1 MVPESQEGGN
11 ARPHQRLGRG
21 LLCAA
26 VLLCPLLAH
35 VDFGTRDG
43 TVLAAVYAQQV
54 DRRRDIPESEQRAY
68 AELLA
73 ENLAAEDLHEAQYVV
88 IVDRNPFVQAAM
100 IYWMSTD
107 GEFHF
112 IGASPVSTGKPGRF
126 EHFLTPTG
134 VFEHTIDS
142 LDFFA
147 EGTRNEFGIRGYGR
161 VGMRV
166 YDFGWRTAEKG
177 WGGGGEGT
185 LRLQMHATDPDLLEK
200 KLGTPQSKGCIR
212 IPATLNTF
220 IDHYGILDGDYEK
233 AMTEGMTFWVLS
245 KTREATPWSGRFL
258 VVVDTGR
265 SKRPTWSRPE
275 KPIPRRRRFKSTN
288 RNQSPR

>member
-1 MVPESQEGGN
+1 
-11 ARPHQRLGRG
+11 
-21 LLCAA
+21 
-26 VLLCPLLAH
+26 
-35 VDFGTRDG
+35 
-43 TVLAAVYAQQV
+43 
-54 DRRRDIPESEQRAY
+54 
-68 AELLA
+68 
-73 ENLAAEDLHEAQYVV
+73 V

-107 GEFHF
+107 RDFHF

-134 VFEHTIDS
+134 VFEHTIDN

-161 VGMRV
+161 AGMRV

-200 KLGTPQSKGCIR
+200 KLGAPQSKGCIR

-245 KTREATPWSGRFL
+245 KMREATPWSGRFL

-265 SKRPTWSRPE
+265 SKRSTWSRPE
-275 KPIPRRRRFKSTN
+275 KPIPQVVGPNPPTATEVTLDR
-288 RNQSPR
+288 

>member
-1 MVPESQEGGN
+1 MAPVNEEGGN

-161 VGMRV
+161 AGMRV

-177 WGGGGEGT
+177 WDCYM
-185 LRLQMHATDPDLLEK
+185 LFLDNSFRVRLHSRRCFTTPLDPPLPK
-200 KLGTPQSKGCIR
+200 
-212 IPATLNTF
+212 
-220 IDHYGILDGDYEK
+220 
-233 AMTEGMTFWVLS
+233 
-245 KTREATPWSGRFL
+245 
-258 VVVDTGR
+258 TGR
-265 SKRPTWSRPE
+265 RMIRKRFANLV
-275 KPIPRRRRFKSTN
+275 KAGLLAA
-288 RNQSPR
+288 

>member
-1 MVPESQEGGN
+1 MD
-11 ARPHQRLGRG
+11 RPY
-21 LLCAA
+21 
-26 VLLCPLLAH
+26 CPGISKSGWWC
-35 VDFGTRDG
+35 D
-43 TVLAAVYAQQV
+43 
-54 DRRRDIPESEQRAY
+54 
-68 AELLA
+68 
-73 ENLAAEDLHEAQYVV
+73 
-88 IVDRNPFVQAAM
+88 
-100 IYWMSTD
+100 
-107 GEFHF
+107 
-112 IGASPVSTGKPGRF
+112 GASPVSTGKPGRF

-134 VFEHTIDS
+134 VFEHTIDNS
-142 LDFFA
+142 DFFA

-161 VGMRV
+161 AGMRV
-166 YDFGWRTAEKG
+166 YDFGWRTGDKG

-275 KPIPRRRRFKSTN
+275 KPIPQGGRFKSTLPHFIDEIEGDQFIAI
-288 RNQSPR
+288 RSVSPG